1 VTARRSSALFALVL
15 VALATPAAARSAPPA
30 PPGEVYLVQGVVDS
44 TWDFSVD
51 GEVVQDGV
59 AAKEIVPAGD
69 LGLGSHAVTAT
80 SDDGTTVEATI
91 DVKEGQ
97 SLDVVLHLP
106 VEADGTP
113 VLTSFVNDLAAV
125 PAGSARLSIAH
136 TAAVGPADIK
146 VDGKV
151 LFADVASGE
160 ELTVV
165 VPGDTYRV
173 AVVPAATN
181 APPVLGPVDLA
192 VPPGKLMRVFAV
204 GSAAEG
210 TMDAIVHTM
219 DAPVSGSQ
227 ERPSDVPGGSGG
239 PAHADHEAGGT
250 GLLGW
255 TGLAGL
261 AGLAAALV
269 LLGAALVR
277 RGVPDHA

>member
-1 VTARRSSALFALVL
+1 VALVL
-15 VALATPAAARSAPPA
+15 VALATPAAARSAPAGSEAA
-30 PPGEVYLVQGVVDS
+30 PPGEIFLVQGVVDS
-44 TWDFSVD
+44 TWEFSVD
-51 GEVVQDGV
+51 GELVQGDV
-59 AAKEIVPAGD
+59 AGKEIVPAGD
-69 LGLGSHAVTAT
+69 LGLGSHSITAT
-80 SDDGTTVEATI
+80 ADDGTTVEATI
-91 DVKEGQ
+91 DVKAGQ

-106 VEADGTP
+106 VEADGSP
-113 VLTSFVNDLAAV
+113 VLTSFVNDRAPV

-146 VDGKV
+146 VDGRV

-173 AVVPAATN
+173 AVVPAATDD
-181 APPVLGPVDLA
+181 PPILGPVDLP

-204 GSAAEG
+204 GVAAEG
-210 TMDAIVHTM
+210 TMDAVVHTM

-239 PAHADHEAGGT
+239 PAYADYAAG
-250 GLLGW
+250 
-255 TGLAGL
+255 A
-261 AGLAAALV
+261 

-277 RGVPDHA
+277 RSVPDRA